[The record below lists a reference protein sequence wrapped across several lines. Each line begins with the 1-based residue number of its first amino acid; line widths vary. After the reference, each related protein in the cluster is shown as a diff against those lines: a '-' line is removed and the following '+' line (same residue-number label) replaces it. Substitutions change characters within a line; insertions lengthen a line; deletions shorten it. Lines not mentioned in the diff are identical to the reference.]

1 MGSEMCIRDR
11 FYSDEDYR
19 STAHPKIL
27 EAGVRAFSRDLVLG
41 NVPRLR
47 EAIASYDTASIQ
59 EILFATMPE
68 FSPIE
73 QDAYISSAKVVP
85 FPAREANRHQ

>member
-1 MGSEMCIRDR
+1 MR
-11 FYSDEDYR
+11 
-19 STAHPKIL
+19 T
-27 EAGVRAFSRDLVLG
+27 FSRDLVLG

-68 FSPIE
+68 FSPIA
-73 QDAYISSAKVVP
+73 QDAYISSAKVLP
-85 FPAREANRHQ
+85 FPAREANRYQ

>member
-1 MGSEMCIRDR
+1 M
-11 FYSDEDYR
+11 R
-19 STAHPKIL
+19 S
-27 EAGVRAFSRDLVLG
+27 FSRDIVLG
-41 NVPRLR
+41 NVPKLR
-47 EAIASYDTASIQ
+47 EAIARYDIDTIQ

-85 FPAREANRHQ
+85 FPAREASRHQ

>member
-1 MGSEMCIRDR
+1 M
-11 FYSDEDYR
+11 
-19 STAHPKIL
+19 
-27 EAGVRAFSRDLVLG
+27 LG

-68 FSPIE
+68 FSPIA
-73 QDAYISSAKVVP
+73 QDAYISSAKVLP
-85 FPAREANRHQ
+85 FPAREANRYQ

>member
-1 MGSEMCIRDR
+1 M
-11 FYSDEDYR
+11 
-19 STAHPKIL
+19 
-27 EAGVRAFSRDLVLG
+27 VLG
-41 NVPRLR
+41 NVPKLR
-47 EAIASYDTASIQ
+47 EAISSYDIDTIQ

-85 FPAREANRHQ
+85 FPTREANRH